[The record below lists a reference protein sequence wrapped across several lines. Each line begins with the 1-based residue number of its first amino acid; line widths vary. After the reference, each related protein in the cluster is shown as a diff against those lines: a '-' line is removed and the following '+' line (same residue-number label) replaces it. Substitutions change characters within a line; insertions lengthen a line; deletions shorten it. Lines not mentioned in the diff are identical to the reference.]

1 MNRALS
7 TKNFVLVLRD
17 QSKFFLDEKE
27 ANITKIS
34 LKKGD
39 KWLEIGNDLINTFE
53 IVKIVSGEN
62 YQEGERF
69 KRGEYKCPSCGE
81 WIPHFKS
88 CGKCLA

>member
-27 ANITKIS
+27 AQLVKVS

-53 IVKIVSGEN
+53 VIKIVSGEN
-62 YQEGERF
+62 YQEGE
-69 KRGEYKCPSCGE
+69 SQ
-81 WIPHFKS
+81 
-88 CGKCLA
+88 